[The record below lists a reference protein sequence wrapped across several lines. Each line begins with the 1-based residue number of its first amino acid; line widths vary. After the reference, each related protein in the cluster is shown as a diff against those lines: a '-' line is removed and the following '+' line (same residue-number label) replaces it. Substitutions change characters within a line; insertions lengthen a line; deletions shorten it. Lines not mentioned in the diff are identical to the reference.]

1 MIKKYFAII
10 FLSILSILYIF
21 GITLLSSNRF
31 IQIIIG
37 FLILLSL
44 YILIKRKV

>member
-1 MIKKYFAII
+1 MKNYFAII

-21 GITLLSSNRF
+21 GITLFSGNRF
-31 IQIIIG
+31 IQVIIG